1 MKITKVEAI
10 GIELAEDATERHPFT
25 LRVVSTRARAPK
37 RRLLT

>member
-10 GIELAEDATERHPFT
+10 GVELAKDAAERHTFT
-25 LRVVSTRARAPK
+25 PRVVSTRARAPK